1 MYENIIVKKNC
12 GVGTITLNRPNVL
25 NALNKKMYS
34 ELDSALT
41 EMELDSNVKVILLTG
56 SGERAFSAGADIS
69 EFKDNRSQEKAV
81 LQYDNVSKNT
91 PSDDTYTLEVAFTGR
106 S

>member
-1 MYENIIVKKNC
+1 MYENIIVKKNS

-41 EMELDSNVKVILLTG
+41 EMELDSNVKVIFHG
-56 SGERAFSAGADIS
+56 
-69 EFKDNRSQEKAV
+69 
-81 LQYDNVSKNT
+81 Y
-91 PSDDTYTLEVAFTGR
+91 
-106 S
+106 